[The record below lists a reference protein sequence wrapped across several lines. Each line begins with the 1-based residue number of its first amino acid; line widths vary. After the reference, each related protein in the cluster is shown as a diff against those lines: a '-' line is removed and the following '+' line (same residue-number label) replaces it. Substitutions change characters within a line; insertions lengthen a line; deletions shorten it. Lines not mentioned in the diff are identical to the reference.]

1 MKTDSIVDQ
10 VKKTLKKGIGL
21 AGKRF
26 SIVNERQFGNA
37 SGLFAARDEEQCLT
51 RPPVDGFGLHT
62 LRIFRTFEQLL
73 RDRWD
78 DRAFR
83 GYIYATEIEVLLKAP
98 AECEPNPDAY
108 WKVLDLNSC
117 SFLSRIVATF
127 YPVDDRPAI
136 SPAHLIRVFH
146 ITVNE
151 GACLP
156 LSEGSAALESG
167 FWEVTV
173 ELQKRPQSRESG
185 CNVVAVREL
194 ERSGL
199 VETQRALAGLKPSLE
214 GRPPSL
220 RWE

>member
-1 MKTDSIVDQ
+1 MKTDSIVDR

-26 SIVNERQFGNA
+26 SIVSEQQFGNA
-37 SGLFAARDEEQCLT
+37 SGLFAACDEEQCLT
-51 RPPVDGFGLHT
+51 RPEQDRFGLHT

-83 GYIYATEIEVLLKAP
+83 GYIYATEIEVLLKPP
-98 AECEPNPDAY
+98 ADCEPNPDAF

-117 SFLSRIVATF
+117 SFLSRITAAF

-136 SPAHLIRVFH
+136 SPAHLVRVFH
-146 ITVNE
+146 VTVYD
-151 GACLP
+151 GSCLN
-156 LSEGSAALESG
+156 LGGRFGDVSAG

-199 VETQRALAGLKPSLE
+199 VETQRALAGLKSSLE